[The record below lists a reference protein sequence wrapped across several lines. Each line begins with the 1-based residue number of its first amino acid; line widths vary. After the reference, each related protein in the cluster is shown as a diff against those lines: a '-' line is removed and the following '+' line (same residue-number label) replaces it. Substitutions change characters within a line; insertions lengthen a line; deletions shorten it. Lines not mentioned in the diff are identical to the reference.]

1 MLYLTGDSHKNAKH
15 QIYPTKTGVYVHSL
29 ILRAKT
35 EVSDRKNF
43 VFSFFVIIAWYSCNV
58 YSFIWIREKLDAR
71 VVQYTDTIVV
81 HTICTDEY
89 NL

>member
-1 MLYLTGDSHKNAKH
+1 MFPLIWISAIYRRILVYDAVYDIYVYHKNPKH

-43 VFSFFVIIAWYSCNV
+43 VFSFFVIIA
-58 YSFIWIREKLDAR
+58 
-71 VVQYTDTIVV
+71 
-81 HTICTDEY
+81 
-89 NL
+89 